1 MAEFSSRTAIEEF
14 FGELF
19 FESLPLVENQSFS
32 MNFSIIIESKFDIDE
47 SSLHSVSQILNQSIS
62 TVFFSVRISFVHSVG
77 ESTRLFLSLSKKK
90 KEKET
95 VYER

>member
-19 FESLPLVENQSFS
+19 FESLPLVENQSLS
-32 MNFSIIIESKFDIDE
+32 MNFSIFIESKFDIDE

-77 ESTRLFLSLSKKK
+77 EPTRLSLSKK

>member
-32 MNFSIIIESKFDIDE
+32 MNFSIFIESKFDIDE

-62 TVFFSVRISFVHSVG
+62 TVFFSVRISFVHSIG

-90 KEKET
+90 EKDT

>member
-32 MNFSIIIESKFDIDE
+32 MNFSIFIESKFDIDE

-62 TVFFSVRISFVHSVG
+62 TVFFSVRTLFVHSVG
-77 ESTRLFLSLSKKK
+77 EPTRLSLSKK